1 MFFSIK
7 LIGKFLFVLSFA
19 FTIAGCG
26 PLNNKLNSAKK
37 SGNVTLDEKPEI
49 LDIKTAVIW
58 DGGQTL
64 GGNWVSHPDVKT
76 PERVLIKNVSNGK
89 SIVGAIFQQTKKM
102 NPGSAIISSDA
113 AKALD
118 IVQNEQTKVQI
129 TAVRASEG
137 TLSTQEITKSNKVSI
152 SSLETKL
159 SKSFI
164 QVGIFGVEN
173 NANKTRDQMLQL
185 NLPVN
190 IFDFQIKGKPYWR
203 VVAGPASTVDSRKK
217 MLKSI
222 KSAGFTDAYYVSN

>member
-1 MFFSIK
+1 MKNNIKYILNKIEDNIKKHSSKEKNIK
-7 LIGKFLFVLSFA
+7 LIIV
-19 FTIAGCG
+19 T
-26 PLNNKLNSAKK
+26 K
-37 SGNVTLDEKPEI
+37 SQIID
-49 LDIKTAVIW
+49 DIKILIN
-58 DGGQTL
+58 L
-64 GGNWVSHPDVKT
+64 GY
-76 PERVLIKNVSNGK
+76 K
-89 SIVGAIFQQTKKM
+89 SFGE
-102 NPGSAIISSDA
+102 NYLNE
-113 AKALD
+113 AKSKIL
-118 IVQNEQTKVQI
+118 
-129 TAVRASEG
+129 
-137 TLSTQEITKSNKVSI
+137 TLSNENIEWHFIGKIQSNKVSI

-203 VVAGPASTVDSRKK
+203 VVAGPASTADSRKK